1 MKQQSLDDSIS
12 DYNMVYYL
20 SPLLRSTV
28 QKKMMPFKILLL
40 IDNVPGLSRALMEM
54 LNEINVVIMPASTI
68 IIEVHG
74 SRSSFDFQVS
84 FFKEYRL

>member
-40 IDNVPGLSRALMEM
+40 IDNAPGHARVLMKTC
-54 LNEINVVIMPASTI
+54 NKIYVVLTYGYQGENGGAGMG
-68 IIEVHG
+68 VG
-74 SRSSFDFQVS
+74 
-84 FFKEYRL
+84 